1 MSQIT
6 IRDLPESVE
15 NELRKRA
22 AERRVSLSKMVSM
35 LVLKAL
41 GFEPQGDK
49 KRDVSCV
56 FGRWDPTEAAEFEN
70 NTAIFRKIDDE
81 IWK

>member
-1 MSQIT
+1 
-6 IRDLPESVE
+6 
-15 NELRKRA
+15 
-22 AERRVSLSKMVSM
+22 MVSM
-35 LVLKAL
+35 LVMKAL

-70 NTAIFRKIDDE
+70 NTSIFRRIDDE